1 MGEGPFG
8 TYRAQTCQLTT
19 VGTGDVQISV
29 TWDSAADVDLHV
41 IEPNGT
47 EIFFGNPRSSTGA
60 ELDLDSNAGCSDG
73 PRAENIHWVSGLAPR
88 GTYTVRLHYRSN
100 CGAPSTEYVVCVNS
114 TAPPGGEAS
123 ANRSP
128 AGFTGPG
135 QEGGAGAGVTII
147 TFTP

>member
-8 TYRAQTCQLTT
+8 TYRGQTCQLTT

-29 TWDSAADVDLHV
+29 TWDSEADLDLHV

-100 CGAPSTEYVVCVNS
+100 CGAPSTEYVVAVNS
-114 TAPPGGEAS
+114 TAPPGGEDFS
-123 ANRSP
+123 EQITGR
-128 AGFTGPG
+128 FTGPG

-147 TFTP
+147 TFTR